1 MFLFISGETDAE
13 MAKRNAQDLSASQ
26 LQRQEL
32 ELHAQ
37 GFTHKFLEGK
47 DELLPQMVLKCL
59 FWSRSYGSERDV
71 AAAWESLNVTRRQ

>member
-1 MFLFISGETDAE
+1 MFLFINGETDAE

-47 DELLPQMVLKCL
+47 DELFPQMVLRCL
-59 FWSRSYGSERDV
+59 FWSRSSVVKET
-71 AAAWESLNVTRRQ
+71 WPLPEHPEVTGRQ